1 MDLGPATGTPLIIG
15 SVVEGQI
22 LTVDVA
28 PVSDPDGINAIGYLW
43 QRSTDG
49 GVNFTDISPFAG
61 ADPHYTVQAADVGA
75 VLRVGVAVQDSQ
87 GNISGVLSASSAIVT
102 SGNNEPTGAVVIS
115 GTPLIGETLTAD
127 TSTIDDVDGLG
138 AFTYSWVR
146 LKEGNSTVVSTTD
159 TYTLTADDAHARF
172 KVIVTYQDGAS
183 FTEDVESALSA
194 SIPSGDDDVPPP
206 IEFRFGDN
214 RIDENEFGGFVGE
227 LLFDGIDSPSLTYSI
242 VADATGL
249 FELTGHGLR
258 ITAGAALDFEAAAIH
273 LIEINVTDGAGLDYT
288 ETVTVAVVD
297 RNANPG
303 LAAHPPPADPVV
315 AADIAGLVFPGSGRP
330 LNSPQW
336 LNENQI
342 EVTFATTRQA
352 YDFALLDGF
361 ARPFSDTEKDVA
373 RGIPARACR
382 VSRRS
387 NSSMS
392 VRFSAIPRRRSTW
405 PSAL

>member
-61 ADPHYTVQAADVGA
+61 ADRITQCRRADVGA

-87 GNISGVLSASSAIVT
+87 GNISGVLSAPSAIVT
-102 SGNNEPTGAVVIS
+102 SGNNEPTGAVVIT

-138 AFTYSWVR
+138 PFSYSWVR
-146 LKEGNSTVVSTTD
+146 LKEGDSTVVSTTD

-194 SIPSGDDDVPPP
+194 SIPSGDDDVPPR

-227 LLFDGIDSPSLTYSI
+227 LLFDGIDNPSLTYSI

-258 ITAGAALDFEAAAIH
+258 ITAGAALDFEAAATH

-303 LAAHPPPADPVV
+303 LAAHSPPADPVV
-315 AADIAGLVFPGSGRP
+315 AADIAGWCFPVPVG
-330 LNSPQW
+330 
-336 LNENQI
+336 
-342 EVTFATTRQA
+342 
-352 YDFALLDGF
+352 
-361 ARPFSDTEKDVA
+361 
-373 RGIPARACR
+373 
-382 VSRRS
+382 
-387 NSSMS
+387 
-392 VRFSAIPRRRSTW
+392 RSTRRNG
-405 PSAL
+405 STRTRSR